1 MQLLVQQMPL
11 QWHSSFI
18 NKLCSRLCLLVSLLW
33 DLYDVHQENRLSWE
47 WATNKQLRLLYH
59 VFEKGVISGKELA
72 EKKSLVLDILHK
84 QQSMIIHFQDK
95 NPAHIMSSKLSSAP
109 EPQQAFCHQVR
120 LACLNLKLTFPQQW
134 QELFSWRNNG
144 WLVSCTTCRIQQEWK
159 KIEPFLWTSIML
171 QKLSNLSRILIKT
184 LKDHNSGQKLYYY
197 QSSPWSTQLRLY
209 WCYYIRWIVYLFYLW
224 QGCS

>member
-1 MQLLVQQMPL
+1 MYILLWFQQDFEFHCLVVKKTLTTDRVNGSEHKRESGSMAMQLLVQQMPL

-18 NKLCSRLCLLVSLLW
+18 NKLCCRLCLLVSLLW
-33 DLYDVHQENRLSWE
+33 NLYDVHQENRLSWE

-120 LACLNLKLTFPQQW
+120 LACLN
-134 QELFSWRNNG
+134 
-144 WLVSCTTCRIQQEWK
+144 
-159 KIEPFLWTSIML
+159 
-171 QKLSNLSRILIKT
+171 QK
-184 LKDHNSGQKLYYY
+184 
-197 QSSPWSTQLRLY
+197 
-209 WCYYIRWIVYLFYLW
+209 
-224 QGCS
+224 